1 MYSNK
6 FFLPFKE
13 GLIICILLYYT
24 KSSIIQQSVPQVA
37 FKKNGLLI
45 PNLAFANIKFNIN
58 TTSLFN
64 GTTEL
69 CNSVSL
75 LKTEGKNLKSKL
87 LQQITKDLEGNC
99 IENIQKV
106 HEIQDVFGIKDSM
119 YRNIYA
125 HYKNKTKRT
134 HTGIQRLVTRQ
145 VVAGIVIGVT
155 ALLTSLYSIY
165 TTNQLVDITSNN
177 DNIVDDTNHII
188 EAIQDHDNRLLQNE
202 HQTKRLQQHVK
213 DLSKEVMLN
222 KDVGK
227 ALINAVAI
235 KTISNS
241 IARNLQNLQNG
252 LFELLKNRLSPSL
265 LNLNALEKA
274 FKKLQQRLIR
284 TGHRIVVGNS
294 RELLQSE
301 ASFVSSSNNQIV
313 VLLHVMLYRPSL
325 ILNVYEF
332 KTTPIKTLTDGTSV
346 VLKPRRNILATN
358 DDLTLYTTFTTN
370 ELKNNCKKLGNIS
383 TVKIITS

>member
-1 MYSNK
+1 MMYSKK

-13 GLIICILLYYT
+13 GLIICLLLYYT

-37 FKKNGLLI
+37 FKKSGLMI
-45 PNLAFANIKFNIN
+45 PNLSFANIKFNIN

-75 LKTEGKNLKSKL
+75 LKAEGKKLKSNL

-125 HYKNKTKRT
+125 VMPRNETKRM
-134 HTGIQRLVTRQ
+134 HTGIQKRLKVRQ
-145 VVAGIVIGVT
+145 VVTAIVIGVT

-177 DNIVDDTNHII
+177 DNIVEDTNHII
-188 EAIQDHDNRLLQNE
+188 EAIQDHDNRIIMNKR
-202 HQTKRLQQHVK
+202 QTNRLKKHVE
-213 DLSKEVMLN
+213 DLSKEVMIN

-241 IARNLQNLQNG
+241 IARNLQGLENG

-274 FKKLQQRLIR
+274 FKKLQERLIR
-284 TGHRIVVGNS
+284 TGHRTLVENS

-301 ASFVSSSNNQIV
+301 ASFVSYSDNQIV
-313 VLLHVMLYRPSL
+313 VLLHVML
-325 ILNVYEF
+325 
-332 KTTPIKTLTDGTSV
+332 
-346 VLKPRRNILATN
+346 
-358 DDLTLYTTFTTN
+358 
-370 ELKNNCKKLGNIS
+370 
-383 TVKIITS
+383 